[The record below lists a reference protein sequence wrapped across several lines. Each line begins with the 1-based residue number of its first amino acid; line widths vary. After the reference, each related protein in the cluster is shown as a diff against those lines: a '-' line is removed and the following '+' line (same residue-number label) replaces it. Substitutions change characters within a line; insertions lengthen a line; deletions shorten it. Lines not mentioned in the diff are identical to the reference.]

1 VLDVLVLLGP
11 PGSGKTTV
19 GRILARHGIRWR
31 EWEVEIVDRWGSRDA
46 FVAAKDTALPE
57 LHRRIRDWLDEAV
70 TPAAIETVGLSD
82 APLLDE
88 LDGAGRAL
96 VCRLDAARD
105 VATARIATRS
115 KGEHLTDDAASND
128 RVWSE
133 FHRHVAQQRR
143 TDLTI
148 DTAEHTPTEIAEQ
161 ILAWWQVVRA
171 AQA

>member
-1 VLDVLVLLGP
+1 MPDVLVLLGP
-11 PGSGKTTV
+11 PGSGKSTV
-19 GRILARHGIRWR
+19 GRLLAHHGIRWR

-57 LHRRIRDWLDEAV
+57 LHRLIRAWLDEAD

-82 APLLDE
+82 ASLLDE
-88 LDGAGRAL
+88 LDRAGRAL
-96 VCRLDAARD
+96 VCRLDAGRD
-105 VATARIATRS
+105 VATARIAARP
-115 KGEHLTDDAASND
+115 KGEHLTDDAAGND
-128 RVWSE
+128 RVWGE

-161 ILAWWQVVRA
+161 ILACWRA
-171 AQA
+171 ATGAQA